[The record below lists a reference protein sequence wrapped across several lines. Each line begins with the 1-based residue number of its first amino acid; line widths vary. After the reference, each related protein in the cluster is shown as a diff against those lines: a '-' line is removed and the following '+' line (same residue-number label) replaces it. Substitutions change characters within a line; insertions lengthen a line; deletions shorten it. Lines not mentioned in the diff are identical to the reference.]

1 MDAYDVTSVKVSGVA
16 LLKIIKHCE
25 GETLLA
31 NEHVTGMLF
40 GLVVGDTLEITN
52 CCPLPKIPEDDQ
64 NMEAIAE
71 YEAYMIKSMRDIN
84 HDYLAVGYYQG
95 GFCSSFV
102 SRSLLET
109 LFDYQMLVPESVL
122 LFYDPSC
129 ATRGQ
134 KGLKSYRLSKLI
146 LNSMLE
152 TEKKVRLA
160 GGSKNAEITWECD
173 PSLHTSKASFTDLLE
188 ELPVVV
194 VNSKLASIVLKDILD
209 KSNEQTKSVNS
220 FAGLHLSKNSDLEQ
234 LMKPLLQRLDNICEL
249 QFSYQRTLVK
259 LGTSGGQSKE
269 QKIKELAPIRLETA
283 LACCQTDL
291 YSSSIAQLAGQ
302 TVGKLMLAEAIHKYR
317 KETTSDS
324 D

>member
-1 MDAYDVTSVKVSGVA
+1 MDAYGVTFVKVSGIA

-40 GLVVGDTLEITN
+40 GLVVGNTLEITN

-64 NMEAIAE
+64 NMEAIAD
-71 YEAYMIKSMRDIN
+71 YEAFMIKSMRDIN
-84 HDYLAVGYYQG
+84 HDYLVVGYYQG
-95 GFCSSFV
+95 GYGCSFM

-152 TEKKVRLA
+152 TEKKVRL
-160 GGSKNAEITWECD
+160 SCNLKNSEMTWECD
-173 PSLHTSKASFTDLLE
+173 PSLHTSRTSFTDLLE

-194 VNSKLASIVLKDILD
+194 VNSKLSSIVLKDIVD
-209 KSNEQTKSVNS
+209 RSNEQTKS
-220 FAGLHLSKNSDLEQ
+220 
-234 LMKPLLQRLDNICEL
+234 PLLQRLDNIYEL
-249 QFSYQRTLVK
+249 QFSYQRTLGK
-259 LGTSGGQSKE
+259 LGASGGQSKE

-317 KETTSDS
+317 KEPTNDS
-324 D
+324 E

>member
-1 MDAYDVTSVKVSGVA
+1 MDAYGVTSVKVSGIA

-40 GLVVGDTLEITN
+40 GLVVGNTLEITN

-64 NMEAIAE
+64 NMEAIAD
-71 YEAYMIKSMRDIN
+71 YEAFMIKSMRDIN

-95 GFCSSFV
+95 GYGCSFM

-152 TEKKVRLA
+152 TEKKVRL
-160 GGSKNAEITWECD
+160 SSSLKNTEITWECD
-173 PSLHTSKASFTDLLE
+173 PSLHTSKTSFTDLLE

-194 VNSKLASIVLKDILD
+194 VNSKLSSIVLKDIVD
-209 KSNEQTKSVNS
+209 RSNDQTKSVNS

-234 LMKPLLQRLDNICEL
+234 LMKPLLQRLDNIYEL
-249 QFSYQRTLVK
+249 QFSYQRTLGK
-259 LGTSGGQSKE
+259 LGASGGQSKE

-302 TVGKLMLAEAIHKYR
+302 TVGKLMLTEAIHKYR
-317 KETTSDS
+317 KEPTNDS
-324 D
+324 E